1 MGWMEFVLGILTL
14 VLGTGWLFTY
24 RAHRKKSMGEA
35 VQSEADGWLKQQ
47 SVYQHTIEDL
57 EKACDFIRNDRNQLR
72 EENSNL
78 IAENNELR
86 RTVVELQNTVFD
98 LKKEVSRLG
107 RRVDAM
113 TDKKKRNKVNNDEK
127 EEV

>member
-1 MGWMEFVLGILTL
+1 MNSEIFNIINT
-14 VLGTGWLFTY
+14 LFTIFLGGGWFLHW
-24 RAHRKKSMGEA
+24 RASRRKANGEA

-47 SVYQHTIEDL
+47 EVYQHTIEDL

-72 EENSNL
+72 EENSSL
-78 IAENNELR
+78 ITENNELR
-86 RTVVELQNTVFD
+86 KTVVELQNTVFD

-113 TDKKKRNKVNNDEK
+113 SDKKSKKKQKSEG
-127 EEV
+127 

>member
-1 MGWMEFVLGILTL
+1 MEFVLGMATL

-24 RAHRKKSMGEA
+24 HSHKKKEEGEA
-35 VQSEADGWLKQQ
+35 TQSEANGWLKQQ
-47 SVYQHTIEDL
+47 EVYQHTIEDL

-72 EENSNL
+72 EENSRL
-78 IAENNELR
+78 ISENNELR

-113 TDKKKRNKVNNDEK
+113 SEKKKKNDKNTEG
-127 EEV
+127 

>member
-1 MGWMEFVLGILTL
+1 MGWMEFVLGLLTL
-14 VLGTGWLFTY
+14 ILGTGWLFTY

-47 SVYQHTIEDL
+47 EVYQRTIADL
-57 EKACDFIRNDRNQLR
+57 EKSCDFIRNDRNILR
-72 EENSNL
+72 EENAKLHQENVNL
-78 IAENNELR
+78 REKINDMENIIL
-86 RTVVELQNTVFD
+86 D

-113 TDKKKRNKVNNDEK
+113 SEKKKKRNDNENES
-127 EEV
+127 